1 MISSLLLHWF
11 ERKKAST
18 ATIHFGKLSSVF
30 SLFKHDTAK
39 KEELATEGQGKAE
52 TLNETTTKERG
63 QPYIEISYE
72 RISFIFYHLYF
83 CC

>member
-1 MISSLLLHWF
+1 MNEKKRQLQLFIS
-11 ERKKAST
+11 ENCQA
-18 ATIHFGKLSSVF
+18 F
-30 SLFKHDTAK
+30 SLYLNMILQK